1 MRMVEREQVDLT
13 KNFLVSL
20 MEEQLEIQQH
30 VMVDFT
36 NQPIVHNGDTLR
48 HMASRIVEEATT
60 VSPRGLAQ
68 DVLTRAGIDNR
79 DEPAEPQ
86 IQSGHLKHVG
96 KRARKLVR
104 TQRTS
109 KKRRAIR
116 RAKSRP
122 AVGHENRPRRRARK
136 ITL

>member
-1 MRMVEREQVDLT
+1 MSERQQVDLT
-13 KNFLVSL
+13 RNFLVSL

-30 VMVDFT
+30 VMVDVT

-48 HMASRIVEEATT
+48 HMASRIVEEATI
-60 VSPRGLAQ
+60 VSPRGLAE
-68 DVLTRAGIDNR
+68 DVLARAGIENHL
-79 DEPAEPQ
+79 PAEPQ
-86 IQSGHLKHVG
+86 IESGHLKHVG
-96 KRARKLVR
+96 KRARKISRKVR
-104 TQRTS
+104 KTKT
-109 KKRRAIR
+109 RRAVR

>member
-1 MRMVEREQVDLT
+1 MGQREQVDLT

-30 VMVDFT
+30 VMLDVT

-48 HMASRIVEEATT
+48 HMASRIVEEATV
-60 VSPRGLAQ
+60 VSHRGLAQ
-68 DVLTRAGIDNR
+68 DVLSRAGIDTQ
-79 DEPAEPQ
+79 DSAEPQ
-86 IQSGHLKHVG
+86 VDSGHLKHVG

-104 TQRTS
+104 TQRRAK
-109 KKRRAIR
+109 KKRSVKRAN
-116 RAKSRP
+116 SRP

>member
-1 MRMVEREQVDLT
+1 MGERQQVDLT

-20 MEEQLEIQQH
+20 MEEQLGIQRH
-30 VMVDFT
+30 VMIDVN

-68 DVLTRAGIDNR
+68 DVLARAGIDNR

-104 TQRTS
+104 TQRKS
-109 KKRRAIR
+109 KKRRAVR
-116 RAKSRP
+116 RAKTRP

>member
-1 MRMVEREQVDLT
+1 MVEREQVDLT